1 MPMTNIV
8 FKIARICHYQEK
20 CNYLKNKNLFLNSFS
35 HFWNPHQI
43 FNILKEKMT
52 VIANVF
58 PKLQTVKNLFKT
70 ICKKC
75 RFRTCF
81 DSQHVKAF
89 QIHAKSPWDCFYQVF
104 SSFSGKLIRKMS
116 PLALGEILEV
126 FVNTLIPD
134 GKSPAQHC
142 ENLQLP
148 IQMQLSEKRKTV
160 SQFFVPFL
168 ESPSNFKCFEKK
180 DNCHS

>member
-1 MPMTNIV
+1 
-8 FKIARICHYQEK
+8 
-20 CNYLKNKNLFLNSFS
+20 
-35 HFWNPHQI
+35 
-43 FNILKEKMT
+43 
-52 VIANVF
+52 
-58 PKLQTVKNLFKT
+58 
-70 ICKKC
+70 
-75 RFRTCF
+75 
-81 DSQHVKAF
+81 
-89 QIHAKSPWDCFYQVF
+89 
-104 SSFSGKLIRKMS
+104 MS

-134 GKSPAQHC
+134 GKSPVQHC

-160 SQFFVPFL
+160 SQFFAPFL